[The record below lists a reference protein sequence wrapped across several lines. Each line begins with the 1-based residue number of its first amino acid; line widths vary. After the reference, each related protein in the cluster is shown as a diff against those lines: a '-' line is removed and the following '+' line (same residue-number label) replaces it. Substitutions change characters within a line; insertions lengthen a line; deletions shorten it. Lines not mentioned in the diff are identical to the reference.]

1 MNIFKR
7 TQYPTP
13 VFFCFLAF
21 ISCLCLSEAQAQ
33 TSKSFLLKSP
43 DQHLQLRIEQ
53 NANGSVTY
61 NFSVDKKQLI
71 KPSLLGFK
79 NGTQRLIP
87 SSDWKIRSQNRK
99 TVNSVWKP
107 VWGKRQT
114 VQDHFNELKLQMAG
128 PESPTEQLDIEF
140 RAYNDGVAFRY
151 IIPKES
157 PAQQDLLSEATEFN
171 FAGDFTA
178 WYYNLEKHNLG
189 PELLS
194 AADGDRMPVM
204 TIKAGSS
211 SYMAIHE
218 ACLDEGEPMKLH
230 SAKGELSFSI
240 PAKPRNLHPG
250 YKSAWRVIFSGATP
264 GQLVDSHLLELL
276 NPPPSMDFSWVKPG
290 ISLWDWRIDGAE
302 WNGFNYGM
310 NYPSWVKMI
319 DFAAKQGFPHLI
331 LDANW
336 YGPEF
341 SHNSDPLKG
350 DKAKDVQNIIRYGKE
365 RNVGVW
371 LYLNDIGGKNFPIEQ
386 ILQQYGEWG
395 AVGVKYGFMTGK
407 PEEKNVRTKML
418 TELCAKNKLLIDF
431 HDEPVHPYGQMRTWP
446 NALTREYCKAQ
457 LDGHDIFYPK
467 TFVTSAFVN
476 MIAGPVDMN
485 NGMFDLRQG
494 KTTRKDNNM
503 EVPSTVVSEA
513 ARTLITFSGATVIPD
528 IPEYYQK
535 YPELLAF
542 LSAQKMPW
550 KESKTLSGEI
560 GEYIVTMRQA
570 ADGAYLIGAA
580 TNEKARTIKIPL
592 SFLPRGTFLAGIVE
606 DGDAAHYLTN
616 RETSKVSKKQVT
628 SKETLEVKLAPGGG
642 ACITLVRK
650 K

>member
-1 MNIFKR
+1 MNTSKR
-7 TQYPTP
+7 THFPFHSLGLFLFLITC
-13 VFFCFLAF
+13 FCFLK
-21 ISCLCLSEAQAQ
+21 AQAQ
-33 TSKSFLLKSP
+33 GSKRYTLASP
-43 DQHLQLRIEQ
+43 DRQLLLHIEQ
-53 NANGSVTY
+53 KVNGEIIYGYSAH
-61 NFSVDKKQLI
+61 SKQLI
-71 KPSLLGFK
+71 KDSRLGFK
-79 NGTQRLIP
+79 AEEVGNIP
-87 SSDWKIRSQNRK
+87 SLNWKITSSSRK
-99 TVNSVWKP
+99 TVDSAWRP
-107 VWGKRQT
+107 VWGKREI
-114 VQDHFNELKLQMAG
+114 VRDHFNELILEVSGTAPYK
-128 PESPTEQLDIEF
+128 SQLSIEF
-140 RAYNDGVAFRY
+140 RAYNEGVAFRY
-151 IIPKES
+151 RFPKES
-157 PAQQDLLSEATEFN
+157 KSEHRVVSELTEFN
-171 FAGDFTA
+171 FTGDFTA
-178 WYYNLEKHNLG
+178 WYYNFEKHNIG

-194 AADGDRMPVM
+194 IAEGERMPVM
-204 TIKAGSS
+204 TIKAGSN
-211 SYMAIHE
+211 SYMAVHE
-218 ACLDEGEPMKLH
+218 ACLTEGEPMKLQ
-230 SAKGELSFSI
+230 SKKGEFKFSV
-240 PAKPRNLHPG
+240 ASKPKLLYPG
-250 YKSAWRVIFSGATP
+250 YQSAWRVIFSGTTP

-276 NPPPSMDFSWVKPG
+276 NPAPTMDFSWVKPG
-290 ISLWDWRIDGAE
+290 IALWDWRIDGAE
-302 WNGFNYGM
+302 WDGFHYEM

-319 DFAAKQGFPHLI
+319 DFAAEQGFPHLV

-341 SHNSDPLKG
+341 AKSSDPLKG
-350 DKAKDVQNIIRYGKE
+350 DKAKDVQNIIQYGKE

-386 ILQQYGEWG
+386 ILKQYGEWG
-395 AVGVKYGFMTGK
+395 AAGVKYGFMTGK
-407 PEEKNVRTKML
+407 PEEKNARTRLL

-513 ARTLITFSGATVIPD
+513 ARTLITFSGATIIPD

-570 ADGAYLIGAA
+570 TDNVYLIGAA
-580 TNEKARTIKIPL
+580 SNEKGRTLNIPL
-592 SFLPRGTFLAGIVE
+592 SFLPQGRFKAYIVQ
-606 DGDAAHYLTN
+606 DGDDAHYLKN
-616 RETSKVSKKQVT
+616 RETCKASEQEVT
-628 SKETLEVKLAPGGG
+628 RKTLIDLKLAPGGG
-642 ACITLVRK
+642 ACIKLVRTK
-650 K
+650 